1 MKSSAIA
8 LAFLLALA
16 ATASAQCPER
26 ISYFSESELL
36 KRLGSECV
44 FSWDVESFASR
55 WPVVLDL
62 GKELRWQKTEASLRR
77 CLFPQS
83 TFHATIDSVL
93 SVAKAHDLSVGVA
106 KKGKLTYIIIMGCL
120 LSSIICV
127 GEDGKATNVDID
139 YGELDGY
146 IRRVRPICSGT
157 GCAPGEMRKLISATD
172 VVGQIRIL
180 AEDYE
185 NVRSS
190 ACLARPTASP
200 LLKPRHER
208 QEEGPDEQA
217 RKEDEKWMV
226 ESILRERWD
235 KPWFMDSTISL
246 EGVLF

>member
-1 MKSSAIA
+1 MR
-8 LAFLLALA
+8 LLAIFSWFA
-16 ATASAQCPER
+16 VAMGHAQCPER

-36 KRLGSECV
+36 ERLGSECV

-83 TFHATIDSVL
+83 MFHATIDSVL

-106 KKGKLTYIIIMGCL
+106 KKGRLTYIIITGCL

-139 YGELDGY
+139 YGEMDGY

-157 GCAPGEMRKLISATD
+157 GCAPGEMRKLISETD

-185 NVRSS
+185 NGRSS

-208 QEEGPDEQA
+208 PETSPDEQT
-217 RKEDEKWMV
+217 RKEEEKWMV
-226 ESILRERWD
+226 KSILRERWD
-235 KPWFMDSTISL
+235 KPWFMDSTMSL
-246 EGVLF
+246 KGVL